1 MGTQG
6 KFYWEQGYVISLPL
20 SLFPLPVPF
29 PAPAGRPSLGIM
41 TGTSL
46 AGCWAA
52 TTNGI
57 NYHILLDM
65 EASL

>member
-46 AGCWAA
+46 AGC
-52 TTNGI
+52 
-57 NYHILLDM
+57 
-65 EASL
+65 